1 MTLQTPSPE
10 GRPARTTRG
19 LTLLLTWATKLI
31 GLAAAF
37 EQFFLHGGNPKPVP
51 LFVAAFMMAGA
62 QFSEGLILQFLD
74 RLFGEPGKQVGE
86 TGEKP

>member
-1 MTLQTPSPE
+1 MTSQQPIA
-10 GRPARTTRG
+10 GRFARSG
-19 LTLLLTWATKLI
+19 TLLVTWATKLV

-51 LFVAAFMMAGA
+51 LTVAAFMMAGA

-74 RLFGEPGKQVGE
+74 RLFGEPGKQS
-86 TGEKP
+86 EKSGDQS